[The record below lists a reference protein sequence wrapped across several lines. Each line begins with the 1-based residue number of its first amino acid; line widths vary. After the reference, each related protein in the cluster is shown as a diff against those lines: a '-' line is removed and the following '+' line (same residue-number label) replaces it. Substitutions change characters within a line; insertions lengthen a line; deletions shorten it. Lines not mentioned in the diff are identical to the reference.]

1 MASFPHTLDMQQRID
16 NGECEALCGNCI
28 HDSLIIL
35 FLDEQHHM
43 KEAQCFFNLQ
53 HDRITRVEE
62 DLLKA
67 TEDILP
73 TDSRC
78 MTVTELLLLCASLQ
92 RANEELM
99 KRLDDRMCRDYA
111 GYESVLTDEWLRSSM
126 MKEKTSVSP
135 TTPLEPLVGTLL
147 DQVVETDNE
156 TDATTTPGSSVF
168 LSPPLSAMSTKDP
181 NTPVTPSLASLH
193 LR

>member
-1 MASFPHTLDMQQRID
+1 
-16 NGECEALCGNCI
+16 
-28 HDSLIIL
+28 L
-35 FLDEQHHM
+35 FIDEQYHV
-43 KEAQCFFNLQ
+43 EAVQSFFDLQ

-73 TDSRC
+73 MDSRC
-78 MTVTELLLLCASLQ
+78 MTVTELLHLCASLQ
-92 RANEELM
+92 RANVELM
-99 KRLDDRMCRDYA
+99 KRLNDRICRDYV
-111 GYESVLTDEWLRSSM
+111 GYESVLTDERLRSIIIT
-126 MKEKTSVSP
+126 EVNSVTP
-135 TTPLEPLVGTLL
+135 TTPWQPRVGTLL
-147 DQVVETDNE
+147 EQVVETDNE

-168 LSPPLSAMSTKDP
+168 FSPPLSAISTKGP